1 MPNTPMSSTMTTG
14 AAHHPQRTAK
24 RMPASELLTPQQL
37 AQVRERSPWR
47 GALMVAHAWA
57 TILAAVALVIVWPN
71 PLTLLAAIIIIGSR
85 QLGLAILM
93 HDGAHGA
100 LHPDE
105 TTNLRL
111 SQWFCAYPILAETRA
126 YRRYHLKHH
135 AHTQT
140 DQDPDLILSRP
151 FPITSASYRRKFIRD
166 ITGQTGF
173 EQRKAQLLNALGAV
187 DRPWSQRLQS
197 LWAGLGP
204 QLSTNIVIA
213 ALFTLVVGWWGYP
226 VLWIVPNLT
235 WNMVVTRVRNI
246 AEHAVVPDS
255 TDPLRNTRTTIAN
268 RFERLTLAP
277 YYVNYHLEHHL
288 FFYVPAYN
296 LPNIHGWLMA
306 GPHRDRMEVQQGY
319 WGVLAK
325 ATARPVAE
333 DKPGEIV
340 NAARRARAG
349 SDANNDRAKAGF

>member
-1 MPNTPMSSTMTTG
+1 MTNIVQL
-14 AAHHPQRTAK
+14 HPQRTAK
-24 RMPASELLTPQQL
+24 RMAASELITPQQL
-37 AQVRERSPWR
+37 AEVRERSKWR

-57 TILAAVALVIVWPN
+57 TIITAIALVAIWPN
-71 PLTLLAAIIIIGSR
+71 PLTLLAAIVVIGSR

-100 LHPDE
+100 LHPNA
-105 TTNLRL
+105 TVNLRL

-151 FPITSASYRRKFIRD
+151 FPITGASYKRKLIRD

-173 EQRKAQLLNALGAV
+173 EQRKAQILNALGTV
-187 DRPWSQRLQS
+187 DQPWATRLQS
-197 LWAGLGP
+197 LWTTLGP
-204 QLSTNIVIA
+204 QLTTNFIIA
-213 ALFTLVVGWWGYP
+213 AVMTWLVGWWAFP
-226 VLWIVPNLT
+226 LLWIVPNLT
-235 WNMVVTRVRNI
+235 WNMVVTRIRNI

-255 TDPLRNTRTTIAN
+255 NDPLRNTRTTVAN
-268 RFERLTLAP
+268 RFERLLLAP

-288 FFYVPAYN
+288 FFYVPAYQ
-296 LPNIHGWLMA
+296 LPKLHGWLMA
-306 GPHRDRMEVQQGY
+306 GPHRDRMEVQKGY

-325 ATARPVAE
+325 ATARPLVE
-333 DKPGEIV
+333 DQPGEII

-349 SDANNDRAKAGF
+349 TDANADRAKSGF